1 MRSLEVIRIR
11 HKIPP
16 VSQDFFEVAAY
27 PPANFLTA
35 LTYIGGFNELV
46 QAFCF
51 CETPHHL
58 YECSMLL
65 LFFSS
70 TVFGSEAR
78 SGDTRACATK
88 TNIGQYRN
96 LIRPPVKFCLK
107 HSVRNYK

>member
-51 CETPHHL
+51 YKTPRHL
-58 YECSMLL
+58 YERSLLL
-65 LFFSS
+65 LFFFING
-70 TVFGSEAR
+70 V
-78 SGDTRACATK
+78 
-88 TNIGQYRN
+88 
-96 LIRPPVKFCLK
+96 
-107 HSVRNYK
+107 